1 MIRTI
6 LCLSDTH
13 NRHRSLRNLPQADAL
28 VHCGDFTEYGT
39 EAEAL
44 DFLNWFCDQPYLY
57 KLFTVGNHD
66 VCLYGGGV
74 EGLDGNCYF
83 LSGNGVTLD
92 GVHFHGLP
100 FFIEGLENHSV
111 QAVPSGVDVL
121 ISHQPPFGVLD
132 EAGES
137 GKVCHYGSE
146 SLAQRIH
153 DIRPSYCLFGHV
165 HAGYGMTEKDGT
177 VYVNAALM
185 RDGGQLNEPVLVRI
199 GEMR

>member
-1 MIRTI
+1 M
-6 LCLSDTH
+6 
-13 NRHRSLRNLPQADAL
+13 
-28 VHCGDFTEYGT
+28 HCGDFTEYGT

-44 DFLNWFCDQPYLY
+44 DFLNWFCDQPYQY

-74 EGLDGNCYF
+74 DGLDGNCYF

-100 FFIEGLENHSV
+100 FFIKGLENHSV

-132 EAGES
+132 EAGEW
-137 GKVCHYGSE
+137 
-146 SLAQRIH
+146 RIH

-185 RDGGQLNEPVLVRI
+185 QDDGHLNGPVLVRI
-199 GEMR
+199 GERR